1 MADFFELGELMMR
14 DALERDESCGG
25 HFREEHQTE
34 EGEAMRDDQNF
45 AYSSA
50 WEHKGDDMAPLR
62 NKEQL
67 IFDTVHL
74 TQRSY
79 K

>member
-1 MADFFELGELMMR
+1 
-14 DALERDESCGG
+14 
-25 HFREEHQTE
+25 
-34 EGEAMRDDQNF
+34 MRDDQNF

-50 WEHKGDDMAPLR
+50 WEHKGDDMAPLL

-74 TQRSY
+74 THRSY